1 MSDPAERGLVIVF
14 VRGVGQASRSRR
26 RSRLR
31 QINPTGRISLWLAG
45 KSLSKFARLTRPQG
59 RIAIVTCVGWD
70 AVDATAS
77 ACQVIA
83 GRA

>member
-1 MSDPAERGLVIVF
+1 MSDSAERGLVIVF
-14 VRGVGQASRSRR
+14 VRRICQASRSRR

-31 QINPTGRISLWLAG
+31 QINPTGKISLWLAG
-45 KSLSKFARLTRPQG
+45 KSLSKFGRLTRLQG